1 MLAGRVEVHGE
12 TCEDPLAAFDTA
24 GLCFSVDG
32 KAWPYMSFATVVL
45 HKPAGYECSR
55 DPQHHASV
63 LELLPPPLRLRG
75 VQPVGRLDQDSTGL
89 LVLTDDGALNHAL
102 ASGRRGISKTYR
114 VRTRHPV
121 DTAQQ
126 DALLAGV
133 VLRDNPQ
140 PARATACQLLDE
152 RQLRIVV
159 TEGRYHQVKRML
171 AAVGNRVEAL
181 HREAIGAFA
190 LPEDLAPGAWRWLE
204 PGERDALLGHA
215 P

>member
-1 MLAGRVEVHGE
+1 MQVRGLP
-12 TCEDPLAAFDTA
+12 CEDPLAEFDTE

-32 KAWPYMSFATVVL
+32 ETWPYRAFATVVL

-55 DPQHHASV
+55 EPQHHASV

-89 LVLTDDGALNHAL
+89 LILTDDGALNHAL
-102 ASGRRGISKTYR
+102 ASGRRGVGKTYR

-121 DTAQQ
+121 DAPQRA
-126 DALLAGV
+126 ALLAGV
-133 VLRDNPQ
+133 VLRDSPQ
-140 PARATACQLLDE
+140 PVRATVCEPLGAHE
-152 RQLRIVV
+152 LRIVV

-181 HREAIGAFA
+181 HREAIGAFL
-190 LPEDLAPGAWRWLE
+190 LPAELAPGAWRWLDAR
-204 PGERDALLGHA
+204 EREALLTPA